1 MNTPALARR
10 LGINIDTA
18 DIKRITCKNQYIL
31 ARSKEQLEEKIK
43 TYKEK
48 LNSNS
53 SYGKFK
59 KNPRLDEIIKDIENG
74 MDRFT
79 FCAKYS
85 LSRDSYSKYRR
96 KYYFK
101 R

>member
-1 MNTPALARR
+1 MY
-10 LGINIDTA
+10 D
-18 DIKRITCKNQYIL
+18 
-31 ARSKEQLEEKIK
+31 
-43 TYKEK
+43 
-48 LNSNS
+48 S

-79 FCAKYS
+79 FCSKYS
-85 LSRDSYSKYRR
+85 LSRDSYTKYRR

-101 R
+101 K